1 MSEKNISHV
10 QGKGCLSHNN
20 RTFIPK
26 NTNPERRCYNSYFIQ
41 ENIAVSYD
49 KLFGKAVDEY
59 NSKQKRSD
67 RKIKGSYF
75 EHLFHHAPCSTVLES
90 PNGQKSF
97 YEDVVQ
103 IGTKDDTGSGS
114 DDGERARFVLTDYME
129 DFQRRNPNFYVFNA
143 VLHLDEATPHLH
155 IDYIPIGHYG
165 RGLSVQ
171 NGLAQALF
179 EMGYGKGKDA
189 INRWRKAEREE
200 LRKICEIRGLH
211 IADEDKGRGFSYSC
225 EEYKEYK
232 ETINGYEKKVSELEI
247 KVKKLSADIETKS
260 SEVSDLNDKK
270 TVLQNEVESLTAGKE
285 LVEISEI
292 KAVKMPLHKLMI
304 DESEISGIENLKKSV
319 SAKAEELSAR
329 EKNLDIREERLSES
343 KEQLVIRESKI
354 AKKEQ
359 ELDELQK
366 EIAEHN
372 EYAKHNSY
380 KAFVKDSEIDPLFQ
394 RAKKTLEEAEKMK
407 YEQEHMTELLQKYK
421 SSNEHLMADL
431 AQSRRTEKEIR
442 TEFSY
447 QKKQAAKEIEKLRA
461 ESEESSEEYK
471 KEISELSEKLESANA
486 LNSSLSE
493 TNKTLSGENEQ
504 LSKKNKFLNGLID
517 TLYEIGRF
525 ICSKLKI
532 DFDRIVDKRLDGYS
546 LNYIF
551 GNNGRER

>member
-1 MSEKNISHV
+1 MSEKKISHV

-41 ENIAVSYD
+41 ENITVSYD

-114 DDGERARFVLTDYME
+114 DDGERARFVLSDYMK

-143 VLHLDEATPHLH
+143 VLHMDEATPHLH
-155 IDYIPIGHYG
+155 IDYIPIGHYD

-270 TVLQNEVESLTAGKE
+270 TVLQNEVDSLTAGKE
-285 LVEISEI
+285 LAEISEI

-343 KEQLVIRESKI
+343 QEQLVIRESRI
-354 AKKEQ
+354 AEKEQ

-493 TNKTLSGENEQ
+493 TNKTLSGENEK
-504 LSKKNKFLNGLID
+504 LTKNNKWLNGLID